1 MSTFVKIK
9 PGPWWVVAAAALILA
24 YSMGVR
30 QTMGLLIPDI
40 SLSLNML
47 LPELS
52 FSFAVQNLVWGAVA
66 PIAGLLA
73 ERYGT
78 VRVLL
83 VGAVLYGIGLV
94 VAALAQSGAVFFIG
108 NALLIGLGT
117 GATTFPLVL
126 AAVGKRFPERNR
138 TLALGVASA
147 GGSLGQFVYAMTLS
161 LAGPSLNWSGT
172 LLLFAGSTII
182 VLALAWML
190 ASETKPSAPVAG
202 QKLFDW
208 QQIGAALK
216 VREYQL
222 LNIGFFVCGFHIAFI
237 SVHMSGLVSFCGL
250 PPDVASDSLALIG
263 LVNIFGGVLAGWAG
277 DRWHKPW
284 LLTLVYWLRACLI
297 MALMLLPKSEQLF
310 YLFGAAMGMLWL
322 STVPLTSGAVAQLFG
337 AQNLASLFGV
347 VMFSHQIGAFFGSWA
362 SGLMFEWSG
371 DWNLAMMISA
381 ALGLLAA
388 AVHLPITP
396 QRLKLQSVAAPAVQA
411 TP

>member
-1 MSTFVKIK
+1 MPVIRN
-9 PGPWWVVAAAALILA
+9 PWWLVFAGAMVLC

-30 QTMGLLIPDI
+30 QSMGLLIPDI
-40 SLSLNML
+40 SLSLNIM

-52 FSFAVQNLVWGAVA
+52 FGFAVQNLIWGAVA
-66 PIAGLLA
+66 PVAGLMA

-83 VGAVLYGIGLV
+83 VGAVLYGAGLL
-94 VAALAQSGAVFFIG
+94 VAAFAESGMLFFIG
-108 NALLIGLGT
+108 NAVLIGLGT

-126 AAVGKRFPERNR
+126 AAVGKRFPEKRR

-147 GGSLGQFVYAMTLS
+147 GGSLGQFVYAVALGQSAPLMGWSATLQ
-161 LAGPSLNWSGT
+161 
-172 LLLFAGSTII
+172 LFAATTLV

-190 ASETKPSAPVAG
+190 ADEKRREPQTATAPR
-202 QKLFDW
+202 KLFDW
-208 QQIGAALK
+208 QQIGAAMK

-237 SVHMSGLVSFCGL
+237 SVHMAGVVSFCGL
-250 PPDVASDSLALIG
+250 PPQVAADSLALIG
-263 LVNIFGGVLAGWAG
+263 LVNIGGGIIAGWAG

-297 MALMLLPKSEQLF
+297 MALLLMPKSEALF
-310 YLFGAAMGMLWL
+310 YGFGIIMGMLWL

-337 AQNLASLFGV
+337 PQNLASLFGI
-347 VMFSHQIGAFFGSWA
+347 VMFSHQIGAFFGSWL
-362 SGLMFEWSG
+362 SGLTFQWFGNWEA
-371 DWNLAMMISA
+371 AMLISA

-388 AVHLPITP
+388 VVHLPITP
-396 QRLKLQSVAAPAVQA
+396 KRMQEQAALTAA
-411 TP
+411 